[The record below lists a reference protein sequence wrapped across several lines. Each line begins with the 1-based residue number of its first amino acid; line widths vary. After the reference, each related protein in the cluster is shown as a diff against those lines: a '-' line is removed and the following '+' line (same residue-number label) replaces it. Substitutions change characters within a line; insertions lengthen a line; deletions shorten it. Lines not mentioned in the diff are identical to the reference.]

1 MPLFEF
7 VCQNCQKQFTFLS
20 GVIADNSAPQCPKCG
35 SSELQKLMSRFK
47 AGRSDDARMEA
58 VAEKM
63 ESRDLEDP
71 TELSR
76 FAREMGR
83 ELSAESGED
92 LSEEIE
98 EMIAEESRGGGSTP
112 GGDDGTIY

>member
-7 VCQNCQKQFTFLS
+7 VCRNCHKQFTFLT
-20 GVIADNSAPQCPKCG
+20 GMIADNSEPQCPACNSTDLK
-35 SSELQKLMSRFK
+35 KLISRFTR
-47 AGRSDDARMEA
+47 GRSDDARMEA

-63 ESRDLEDP
+63 ESRDLDDP
-71 TELSR
+71 KELSR

-92 LSEEIE
+92 MSGEIE
-98 EMIAEESRGGGSTP
+98 EMMEEEARGASTP

>member
-7 VCQNCQKQFTFLS
+7 VCRHCQKQFTFLT
-20 GVIADNSAPQCPKCG
+20 GVIADNDAAKCPRCG
-35 SSELQKLMSRFK
+35 SLDLQKLISRFSR
-47 AGRSDDARMEA
+47 GRSDDARMEA
-58 VAEKM
+58 IAEKM
-63 ESRDLEDP
+63 ESRDLENP
-71 TELSR
+71 GEMSR

-92 LSEEIE
+92 LSGEIE
-98 EMIAEESRGGGSTP
+98 ELIEEESRGGASAS

>member
-7 VCQNCQKQFTFLS
+7 VCQKCRKQFTFLS
-20 GVIADNSAPQCPKCG
+20 GVIADNSEPKCPQCG
-35 SSELQKLMSRFK
+35 SLELQKLMSRFK

-63 ESRDLEDP
+63 ESRDLDDAK
-71 TELSR
+71 ELSR

-83 ELSAESGED
+83 ELSSESGED
-92 LSEEIE
+92 LGGEIE
-98 EMIAEESRGGGSTP
+98 ELIEAESRGGSTSN
-112 GGDDGTIY
+112 GDDGTIY

>member
-7 VCQNCQKQFTFLS
+7 VCQNCQKQFTFLT
-20 GVIADNSAPQCPKCG
+20 GMIAENSDPQCPQCASTNLK
-35 SSELQKLMSRFK
+35 KLMSRFTR
-47 AGRSDDARMEA
+47 GRSDDARMEA

-63 ESRDLEDP
+63 ESSDLDDP
-71 TELSR
+71 KALSR
-76 FAREMGR
+76 FAREMSR

-92 LSEEIE
+92 MSGEIE
-98 EMIAEESRGGGSTP
+98 ELIEEESRGGGSTS

>member
-7 VCQNCQKQFTFLS
+7 VCQNCQKQFTFLA
-20 GVIADNSAPQCPKCG
+20 GVVADNVEPKCPACH
-35 SSELQKLMSRFK
+35 SHDLQKLMSRFTR
-47 AGRSDDARMEA
+47 GRSDDARMEA

-63 ESRDLEDP
+63 ESRDLENP
-71 TELSR
+71 GELSR

-92 LSEEIE
+92 LSGEIE
-98 EMIAEESRGGGSTP
+98 ELIEEESRGGGSTSS
-112 GGDDGTIY
+112 GDDGKIY

>member
-7 VCQNCQKQFTFLS
+7 VCQNCQKQFTFLA
-20 GVIADNSAPQCPKCG
+20 GVVADNVEPKCPACH
-35 SSELQKLMSRFK
+35 SHDLQKLMSRFK
-47 AGRSDDARMEA
+47 RGRSDDARMEA

-63 ESRDLEDP
+63 ESRDFENP
-71 TELSR
+71 GELSR

-92 LSEEIE
+92 LSGEIE
-98 EMIAEESRGGGSTP
+98 ELIEEESRGSGSTS
-112 GGDDGTIY
+112 GGDDGKIY

>member
-7 VCQNCQKQFTFLS
+7 VCQKCQKQFTFLT
-20 GVIADNSAPQCPKCG
+20 GVIAENSDPSCPRCDSTNLK
-35 SSELQKLMSRFK
+35 KLISRFTR
-47 AGRSDDARMEA
+47 GRSDDARMED

-63 ESRDLEDP
+63 ESRDLDDP
-71 TELSR
+71 KELSR

-83 ELSAESGED
+83 ELSSESGEE
-92 LSEEIE
+92 LGGEIE
-98 EMIAEESRGGGSTP
+98 ELIEEEWRGKGSTA

>member
-1 MPLFEF
+1 
-7 VCQNCQKQFTFLS
+7 
-20 GVIADNSAPQCPKCG
+20 
-35 SSELQKLMSRFK
+35 MSRFRR
-47 AGRSDDARMEA
+47 GRSDDARMEA

-63 ESRDLEDP
+63 ESRDLDDP
-71 TELSR
+71 KELSR

-92 LSEEIE
+92 MGGEIE
-98 EMIAEESRGGGSTP
+98 KLIEEESRGGSSA

>member
-7 VCQNCQKQFTFLS
+7 VCQKCGKQFTFLT
-20 GVIADNSAPQCPKCG
+20 GVIAENDQPACPECG
-35 SSELQKLMSRFK
+35 SAELQKLMSRFRR
-47 AGRSDDARMEA
+47 GRSDDARMESI
-58 VAEKM
+58 AEKM
-63 ESRDLEDP
+63 ESRDLESP
-71 TELSR
+71 GELSR

-92 LSEEIE
+92 LSGDIE
-98 EMIAEESRGGGSTP
+98 ELIEEESRGGSGAA